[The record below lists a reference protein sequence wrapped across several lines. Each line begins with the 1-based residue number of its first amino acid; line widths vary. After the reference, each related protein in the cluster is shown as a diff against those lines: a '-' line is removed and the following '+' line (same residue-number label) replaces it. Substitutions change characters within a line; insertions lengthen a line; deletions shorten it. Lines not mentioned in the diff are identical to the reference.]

1 MKGGS
6 AKIWLSADIQAFFEW
21 IQATAAIRAKN
32 PMELATLNA
41 HLLAGPEGERKPVFG
56 DGRQDYM
63 MQRYKNLAL
72 VQVSGTLVKNDSPWN
87 KYFGLVSYDE
97 IRRSVLTALT
107 DNAVDG
113 IVTVMN
119 TPGGSAAGADAMA
132 SFFSKA
138 DQSKPLYAF
147 AESDMCSGGYYL
159 GAPAREVY
167 AQRAAMIGSIGVVMV
182 HYDHL
187 KMYQDAGIQ
196 PTVFRAGEFKALGSQ
211 VEHLDDKAKASI
223 QGMLQDY
230 FDMFNEHVVEHRG
243 YKDVAELLAT
253 GGEGRVF
260 MAEEAK
266 EVGLVDQV
274 AEMEDALE
282 QMATKASRATGRTS
296 QFSVNVQER
305 GTAMS
310 RKKAQAAAAAGQALT
325 PEQIAALAA
334 GASLGD
340 PAAAGGSEAA
350 AGGEGGEEEEE
361 SPEGGEE
368 GDKPTDD
375 EEEEESPEGGEGGE
389 EGGEGS
395 KPSASAAPVAGTVDL
410 DRVIALSTEIG
421 QLKAQLK
428 SLESETAQIRNEA
441 AGKDALIENLRGV
454 AAIAINNRQV
464 ALGFQPTDA
473 ASLSA
478 EQCFEMFGKLD
489 ADFKERFK
497 PGAKAAATRAEV
509 KPATLS
515 PVATA
520 ARGMTKL

>member
-107 DNAVDG
+107 DNSVDG

-159 GAPAREVY
+159 GAPAREIY
-167 AQRAAMIGSIGVVMV
+167 AQRAAMVGSIGVVMV

-187 KMYQDAGIQ
+187 KMYEDAGIK

-211 VEHLDDKAKASI
+211 VEHLDEKAKASI
-223 QGMLQDY
+223 QGMLTDY
-230 FDMFNEHVVEHRG
+230 FNMFNEHVVANRG
-243 YKDVAELLAT
+243 YKDVPELLAS

-282 QMATKASRATGRTS
+282 EMSGKASKATGRRS

-310 RKKAQAAAAAGQALT
+310 RNAKAKAAAAAGQPLT

-340 PAAAGGSEAA
+340 PADAGTAETGAD
-350 AGGEGGEEEEE
+350 GKG
-361 SPEGGEE
+361 
-368 GDKPTDD
+368 D
-375 EEEEESPEGGEGGE
+375 EEEEEETPPGEGDGTKKDDAEEEEAPEGEKPEGDA
-389 EGGEGS
+389 
-395 KPSASAAPVAGTVDL
+395 KPQASAAAVPAVDL

-421 QLKAQLK
+421 QLKAQLQTM
-428 SLESETAQIRNEA
+428 ETETAQIRSEA
-441 AGKDALIENLRGV
+441 ASKDALIENLRGV
-454 AAIAINNRQV
+454 AATAINNRQV
-464 ALGFQPTDA
+464 ALGYQPSDA

-497 PGAKAAATRAEV
+497 AGAKSAATRAEV
-509 KPATLS
+509 KPASLS
-515 PVATA
+515 PVANA